1 MRGLERIID
10 DVDGLGQPFRIRT
23 VRPGDAD
30 DDAVRFDAA
39 ELADAISGEAARMA
53 DLHADVRRM
62 PRARHAA
69 SLVFQRYSHRVCGV
83 AVAAWYRHGI
93 VLDLSAGNVVLRFV
107 DGTPDG
113 VELREARTA
122 GATAVD
128 DVVRVV
134 LDGHLIPVA
143 RALSAA
149 RGPGV
154 PNLIG
159 NAAAGFAGAFRALS
173 ARHPG
178 DDVIRA
184 AEFFLAADPR
194 LARGGTFRTMEGPRG
209 PRLQYDRSS
218 CCHWYAAPDGKYC
231 SWCSRLT
238 QDERTTRYVEAMRAE
253 R

>member
-1 MRGLERIID
+1 MSGLEPILD

-23 VRPGDAD
+23 VRPGDD
-30 DDAVRFDAA
+30 DDAIRFDAA
-39 ELADAISGEAARMA
+39 HLADATSGEALRMA
-53 DLHADVRRM
+53 DLHADFRRM

-69 SLVFQRYSHRVCGV
+69 SLVFQRYSHRLCGV
-83 AVAAWYRHGI
+83 AVAAWYRHDT
-93 VLDLSAGNVVLRFV
+93 VFDLSAGNVVVRFV
-107 DGTPDG
+107 GGTPDG
-113 VELREARTA
+113 VELREARTVD
-122 GATAVD
+122 GTAID

-134 LDGHLIPVA
+134 LDEHLIPVA

-159 NAAAGFAGAFRALS
+159 NAAAGFAGAFRTLS
-173 ARHPG
+173 ALQPG

-184 AEFFLAADPR
+184 AELFLAADPR
-194 LARGGTFRTMEGPRG
+194 LTRGGTFRTVDGPRG
-209 PRLQYDRSS
+209 PRLQYDRAS

-238 QDERTTRYVEAMRAE
+238 QDERTARYLEAMRAE